1 MDYNFLK
8 IEKPKAI
15 AGTYKWLKRDFIIPP
30 SVEKTVSKILKEV
43 KICGDKAVIK
53 FCKKFDGINIKKVDE
68 LKVKDEEIKR
78 SHELVVKTYPRLVEA
93 LDVSCR
99 NIRLYH
105 SMQLKREAG
114 SWLEE
119 PVRGKKIGQILTPVE
134 RVGAYIPG
142 GRYIY
147 PSSVLMAIIP
157 AVVAGV
163 KEIAICTPPGKD
175 GNVHEVLLYLCSKL
189 GVSEVYRI
197 GGAQAIAAMAYG
209 TDSIKK
215 VDKIVGPGNI
225 YVAAAKKAVF
235 GTVGIDSLAGP
246 SEVMI
251 LADCSAKPDF
261 IAADLIS
268 QAEHD
273 PDAKSILLTT
283 SEDIAKK
290 VIDEIYKQ
298 VDSLAGIC
306 GSSENVKVILRSLA
320 KNCKIVYSKD
330 KNLIIRICNMAAP
343 EHLEIMMED
352 ADDVLKDIKNA
363 GAIFVGDY
371 TPVAVGDYIGGTNH
385 VIPTGG
391 CARFSS
397 SLGVYDFCKRSSIIS
412 YDREMLKDES
422 KYVEIL
428 SSFENL
434 IAHKNSIKAR
444 FKK

>member
-1 MDYNFLK
+1 MNIYTSFSKIFFVLFLIFLGFNFLIWNLIVEDSYK
-8 IEKPKAI
+8 GGDLSRMTYNPK
-15 AGTYKWLKRDFIIPP
+15 
-30 SVEKTVSKILKEV
+30 
-43 KICGDKAVIK
+43 
-53 FCKKFDGINIKKVDE
+53 
-68 LKVKDEEIKR
+68 
-78 SHELVVKTYPRLVEA
+78 
-93 LDVSCR
+93 
-99 NIRLYH
+99 
-105 SMQLKREAG
+105 
-114 SWLEE
+114 
-119 PVRGKKIGQILTPVE
+119 
-134 RVGAYIPG
+134 
-142 GRYIY
+142 
-147 PSSVLMAIIP
+147 
-157 AVVAGV
+157 
-163 KEIAICTPPGKD
+163 
-175 GNVHEVLLYLCSKL
+175 
-189 GVSEVYRI
+189 
-197 GGAQAIAAMAYG
+197 
-209 TDSIKK
+209 
-215 VDKIVGPGNI
+215 
-225 YVAAAKKAVF
+225 YV
-235 GTVGIDSLAGP
+235 T
-246 SEVMI
+246 
-251 LADCSAKPDF
+251 
-261 IAADLIS
+261 
-268 QAEHD
+268 
-273 PDAKSILLTT
+273 
-283 SEDIAKK
+283 KK

-385 VIPTGG
+385 VIPTSG